1 MEDEDFVKKLISKW
15 EDDTTEFKLSIEKE
29 KVGRSI
35 CAFANDYNNSDLG
48 YLIIGVNDKTRLIEG
63 IEIHNW
69 DETQKLIANIC
80 NSISP
85 PVIPQLNRI
94 EIESGETVLLIK
106 VNRSMIRPH
115 RFKGKCF
122 IRVFSTTRV
131 AELEEEN
138 KLKTRSTASY
148 LTFDAL
154 PNTHATLDDLDDENI
169 LNHYKMTRRGDL
181 LYVDDKL
188 NISDILKKGFELC
201 CDIDDVC
208 YPTNSAILMFGKN
221 PQKFFPNGYIN
232 AIRWEGTSVGGRMF
246 DRLEIKGTLD
256 SMLSTALSFIK
267 RFMATES
274 KIEPST
280 MLRVDLKEYPE
291 IALREAIAN
300 AIIHR
305 DYQDINAPSIDLY
318 MFDDRIEISN
328 FGGLPGGLIVSD
340 LGTGKRYLRNPTIA
354 TFMYEKRWIE
364 KAGTGIIRIFQEMNR
379 NESPDPKFE
388 ADDKYL
394 KIILPSNSRYKA
406 FRFIEDGRNA
416 AFRGEIESAK
426 SLLTEATSICPESIE
441 AWLALGQIFTD
452 NDEFINARRC
462 FEKAN
467 DLKTNSAMP
476 LLRLADLEIREKR
489 DNSYPTRVRDF
500 FKEASSI
507 EPNNSVL
514 FHKWGVFEN
523 NQKNLNRASELFK
536 KSTNL
541 DPLSSVCWQAWGQT
555 EIRRRNYQ
563 LGISLLEKA
572 KILAE
577 QSDSTVVSWILCDLA
592 WAHQRL
598 NSPNELII
606 NYYEAAK
613 KANPNDQNSIRRYAA
628 FLENIGQK
636 KKAYSL
642 RKNIGK
648 RKVWKKP
655 QYEEPITKKE
665 PKRSIKNLKEG
676 EVIEG
681 KIVKVVNFGAF
692 VDIGVENDALLHISE
707 ISEDFVKD
715 INDNLSLGD
724 LKKFK
729 IIYLNKNEN
738 RIRLSLKDVSDKFK

>member
-1 MEDEDFVKKLISKW
+1 MEDKDFIKKLIAKW
-15 EDDTTEFKLSIEKE
+15 EDDTTEFKLSLDKE

-35 CAFANDYNNSDLG
+35 CAFANDYSNLDVG
-48 YLIIGVNDKTRLIEG
+48 YLVIGVNDKTRWIEG

-69 DETQKLIANIC
+69 DETQKLMANIC
-80 NSISP
+80 NSITP
-85 PVIPQLNRI
+85 PVIPKLTRI
-94 EIESGETVLLIK
+94 EIENGETVLLIK

-138 KLKTRSTASY
+138 KLKTKSTASY

-154 PNTHATLDDLDDENI
+154 PNTHATLDDLDNEKI
-169 LNHYKMTRRGDL
+169 LDHYKMTRKGDL
-181 LYVDDKL
+181 LYVDDKR
-188 NISDILKKGFELC
+188 NIFDILKKGFELC
-201 CDIDDVC
+201 CDIDGAC
-208 YPTNSAILMFGKN
+208 YPTNSALLMFGKN

-232 AIRWEGTSVGGRMF
+232 AIRWEGTNVGGRMF

-256 SMLSTALSFIK
+256 SMLSSALSFIK

-274 KIEPST
+274 KIEPNT
-280 MLRVDLKEYPE
+280 LLRVDLREYPT

-300 AIIHR
+300 SIIHR

-328 FGGLPGGLIVSD
+328 FGGLPGGLTIND

-364 KAGTGIIRIFQEMNR
+364 RAGTGIIRIFQEMNR
-379 NESPDPKFE
+379 NESPNPKFE
-388 ADDKYL
+388 ADDKFL

-406 FRFIEDGRNA
+406 FRYIEDGRNA

-426 SLLTEATSICPESIE
+426 SLITEATTICPESIE
-441 AWLALGQIFTD
+441 AWLALGQIFMD
-452 NDEFINARRC
+452 NDEFIDARRC
-462 FEKAN
+462 FEKAK

-489 DNSYPTRVRDF
+489 DKSYPTRVRDF

-507 EPNNSVL
+507 EPINPVL

-523 NQKNLNRASELFK
+523 NQKNLKRASELFK
-536 KSTNL
+536 KSTTLN
-541 DPLSSVCWQAWGQT
+541 PFSSVCWQAWGQT

-563 LGISLLEKA
+563 FGISLLEKA
-572 KILAE
+572 KLLAE
-577 QSDSTVVSWILCDLA
+577 ESGSTVVSWILCDLA
-592 WAHQRL
+592 WAYQRL
-598 NSPNELII
+598 NSPNELIV
-606 NYYEAAK
+606 NYYEAAI

-628 FLENIGQK
+628 FLEKIGQN
-636 KKAYSL
+636 KKAYNL

-655 QYEEPITKKE
+655 QYEEPKPKEE
-665 PKRSIKNLKEG
+665 PKKSIKNLKEG
-676 EVIEG
+676 EIIEG
-681 KIVKVVNFGAF
+681 KIVNVVNFGAF
-692 VDIGVENDALLHISE
+692 VDIGVEDNALLHISE
-707 ISEDFVKD
+707 ISEDFVSNV
-715 INDNLSLGD
+715 NDYLSKGAI
-724 LKKFK
+724 KKFK
-729 IIYLNKNEN
+729 IVYLNIDEN
-738 RIRLSLKDVSDKFK
+738 KIHLSLRQI